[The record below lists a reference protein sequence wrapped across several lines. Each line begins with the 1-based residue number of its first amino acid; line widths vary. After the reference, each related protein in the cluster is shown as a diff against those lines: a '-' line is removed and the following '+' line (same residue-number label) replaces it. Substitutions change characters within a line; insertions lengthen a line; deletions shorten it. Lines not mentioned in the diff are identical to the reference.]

1 MLAFISFVIAI
12 AATVV
17 GHIQARA
24 FTQERLRY
32 VDAVHKF
39 RVPLLA
45 GLGATLLAA
54 PIAWLLP
61 FIGGG
66 TAILFG
72 VAVATGVSAGARD
85 IRRKLGAG

>member
-1 MLAFISFVIAI
+1 MFAFIGFVIAV

-17 GHIQARA
+17 GYIQARA

-32 VDAVHKF
+32 VDGVHKLRTPF
-39 RVPLLA
+39 LA
-45 GLGATLLAA
+45 GLGAMILAA
-54 PIAWLLP
+54 PIVWLLP